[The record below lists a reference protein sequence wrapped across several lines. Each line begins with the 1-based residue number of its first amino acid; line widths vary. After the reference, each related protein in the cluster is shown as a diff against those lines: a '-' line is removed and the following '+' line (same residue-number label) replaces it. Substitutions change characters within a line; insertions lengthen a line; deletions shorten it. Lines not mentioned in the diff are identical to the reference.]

1 MARSKSTAYLS
12 QPELV
17 GGTIFFIIYLLV
29 LPFATAPAF
38 RLLSTLLGITISAG
52 LQNTIYYYLVFAV
65 TVILFHGLLG
75 RTSRNLAE
83 NLGTA
88 VKVLLAGLVALY
100 GLNELVYRL
109 THALVG
115 NQTNLNDVSISA
127 QIDAAPRTT
136 LLIVIFLAPF
146 VEEVLFRGLVFGSLR
161 GKSPVVAYLVSCLLF
176 AFLHVWQFVLVNH
189 DVTYFWLMVQYLVPG
204 LVLAWAYDRSGT
216 LWSAIGL
223 HAVANALSVW
233 AMRM

>member
-17 GGTIFFIIYLLV
+17 GGTIFVIYLLV

-38 RLLSTLLGITISAG
+38 RLLGTLLGVTISSG
-52 LQNTIYYYLVFAV
+52 LQNTIYYYLIFAV

-83 NLGTA
+83 NFGTA

-136 LLIVIFLAPF
+136 LLIVIFLAPLWRRCCSAAWCSAACG
-146 VEEVLFRGLVFGSLR
+146 EKPCGGLSGLLPAV
-161 GKSPVVAYLVSCLLF
+161 CLF
-176 AFLHVWQFVLVNH
+176 ARMAVCAGEPRRDLFLADGAVSGAG
-189 DVTYFWLMVQYLVPG
+189 TGAG
-204 LVLAWAYDRSGT
+204 L
-216 LWSAIGL
+216 GL
-223 HAVANALSVW
+223 
-233 AMRM
+233 